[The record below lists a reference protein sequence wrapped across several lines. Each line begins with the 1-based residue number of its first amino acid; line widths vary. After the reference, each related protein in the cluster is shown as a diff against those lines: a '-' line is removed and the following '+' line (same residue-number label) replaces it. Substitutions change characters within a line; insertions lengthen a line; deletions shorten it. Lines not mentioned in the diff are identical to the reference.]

1 MYNDPNQPQQP
12 SPYDQPPYGQPQQ
25 PYGQPPPPYGQ
36 PQQPY
41 GQPPPPYG
49 QPPYVQPQQPYG
61 QPPPPYGQPQQP
73 LKKRRRWPLILALIL
88 VVLVLACAG
97 GIVAIVA
104 IVNNSPAK
112 AVSQQYYDAIKSQD
126 YAKAYSYV
134 DPNINITFQGQSQP
148 ISEQLFAQAAQ
159 GYDLAKGNVR
169 DYSIGGVN
177 LSSSSS
183 ADVTVTVTRKG
194 NPYDVHLQ
202 LKQEGND
209 WKIVAFDSL

>member
-1 MYNDPNQPQQP
+1 
-12 SPYDQPPYGQPQQ
+12 
-25 PYGQPPPPYGQ
+25 
-36 PQQPY
+36 
-41 GQPPPPYG
+41 
-49 QPPYVQPQQPYG
+49 
-61 QPPPPYGQPQQP
+61 

-112 AVSQQYYDAIKSQD
+112 TVSQQYYDAIKSQD

-183 ADVTVTVTRKG
+183 AGNNANVTVTVTRKG

>member
-1 MYNDPNQPQQP
+1 MRNI
-12 SPYDQPPYGQPQQ
+12 G
-25 PYGQPPPPYGQ
+25 
-36 PQQPY
+36 
-41 GQPPPPYG
+41 
-49 QPPYVQPQQPYG
+49 
-61 QPPPPYGQPQQP
+61 
-73 LKKRRRWPLILALIL
+73 IL
-88 VVLVLACAG
+88 
-97 GIVAIVA
+97 
-104 IVNNSPAK
+104 
-112 AVSQQYYDAIKSQD
+112 DAIKSQD

-134 DPNINITFQGQSQP
+134 DPNINITLQGQSQQ

-183 ADVTVTVTRKG
+183 SGNNADVTVTVTRKG
-194 NPYDVHLQ
+194 NPYDVHLK